1 MCSKILVLFKTIKV
15 KSFVLKNGTFPLD
28 ANNMEKAANKNY
40 GTEPLR
46 LRMPNKQLYG
56 NYIVCCYTICARNT
70 FIAALVW
77 KC

>member
-1 MCSKILVLFKTIKV
+1 
-15 KSFVLKNGTFPLD
+15 
-28 ANNMEKAANKNY
+28 MEKAANKNY

-77 KC
+77 N